1 MFLGKSRQLNIDF
14 LTTLKGAVMLL
25 RDPSQTESVYDV
37 EDGLRHS
44 KATQQAVDF
53 VKSKPEIAQ
62 LIAERY
68 TPPKV
73 DIDALLK
80 LPEGSLGYIY
90 ASYIKESGFDP
101 NFYRQIEVEDD
112 VSYVLLRMRQT
123 HDIWHIVAGFTT
135 DVTGELGLKA
145 FELAQTHRTMAA
157 VLLAGGLLSTLF
169 KSPED
174 LDRLLDRIAVGY
186 RMGTKTKPFLAQK
199 WEDNWEKPLAVWR
212 NELGVEIM
220 PTYIA

>member
-14 LTTLKGAVMLL
+14 LTTLKGAVVLL

-44 KATQQAVDF
+44 KATQQAVEF
-53 VKSKPEIAQ
+53 VKSNPEVAQ

-73 DIDALLK
+73 DIAALLN
-80 LPEGSLGYIY
+80 LPEDSLGYTY
-90 ASYIKESGFDP
+90 ASYIQESGFDP

-145 FELAQTHRTMAA
+145 FELAQTRRTMAA

-169 KSPED
+169 KSPESI
-174 LDRLLDRIAVGY
+174 DRLLDRIAVGY
-186 RMGTKTKPFLAQK
+186 RMGAKTLPFLAQK
-199 WEDNWEKPLAVWR
+199 WEENWGKPLAAWR
-212 NELGVEIM
+212 DELGVEIT

>member
-1 MFLGKSRQLNIDF
+1 MLLGNRRQLNIDF
-14 LTTLKGAVMLL
+14 LTTLKGAVTLL

-37 EDGLRHS
+37 EDGLRYS
-44 KATQQAVDF
+44 KATKQAIDF
-53 VKSKPEIAQ
+53 VKSKPGVTE

-73 DIDALLK
+73 DIEALLK
-80 LPEGSLGYIY
+80 LPEDSIGHTY

-101 NFYRQIEVEDD
+101 NFYRQLKVEDD

-135 DVTGELGLKA
+135 DVAGELGLKA
-145 FELAQTHRTMAA
+145 FELAQTRRTMAA

-169 KSPED
+169 KSPEN
-174 LDRLLDRIAVGY
+174 LDYLLDRIAVGY
-186 RMGTKTKPFLAQK
+186 RMGAKAKPFLAQK
-199 WEDNWEKPLAVWR
+199 WEDNWEQPLATWR
-212 NELGVEIM
+212 DELGVEIT

>member
-14 LTTLKGAVMLL
+14 LSTLKGAVTLL

-53 VKSKPEIAQ
+53 VKSKPEVAQ

-73 DIDALLK
+73 DIEALLK
-80 LPEGSLGYIY
+80 LPEDSLGYTY

-101 NFYRQIEVEDD
+101 NFYRQLKVEDD

-123 HDIWHIVAGFTT
+123 HDIWHIVAGFST
-135 DVTGELGLKA
+135 DVPGELGLKA
-145 FELAQTHRTMAA
+145 FELAQTRRTMAA

-169 KSPED
+169 KSPES
-174 LDRLLDRIAVGY
+174 LDYLLDRIAIGY
-186 RMGTKTKPFLAQK
+186 RMGGKAKPFLAQK
-199 WEDNWEKPLAVWR
+199 WEDNWEQPLAVWR
-212 NELGVEIM
+212 DELGVEIVLSY
-220 PTYIA
+220 TA

>member
-1 MFLGKSRQLNIDF
+1 MLFGSRRQLNIDF

-73 DIDALLK
+73 DMEFLLK
-80 LPEGSLGYIY
+80 LPEDSLGYTY

-169 KSPED
+169 KSPEN
-174 LDRLLDRIAVGY
+174 LDRLLDHIAVGY
-186 RMGTKTKPFLAQK
+186 RMGTKTRPFLAQK
-199 WEDNWEKPLAVWR
+199 WEDNWEKSLAVWR

-220 PTYIA
+220 PTYIV